1 MSGSAAP
8 DYGRLIVLE
17 GIDGCGKSTQAG
29 LLASWTGALLTA
41 EPGAT
46 SVGADLRSLLLDPGR
61 DPLSLRTE
69 ALLMAADRA
78 EHVDQLLRPTLEA
91 GRWIIC
97 DRFNASTLAY
107 QGFGR
112 GLSLDELRSIV
123 AFASA
128 GIEPDLQILLDLPVA
143 TARQRMKASSL
154 DRLEHLGDEFFSRV
168 RDGYLSLAHAD
179 PDHWAIID
187 ATADLGAVEEFVRK
201 EVASR
206 LGPVPSEILK

>member
-1 MSGSAAP
+1 MPGSAAS
-8 DYGRLIVLE
+8 DMGRLIVFE

-29 LLASWTGALLTA
+29 LLASTTGAVLTA
-41 EPGAT
+41 EPGST
-46 SVGADLRSLLLDPGR
+46 SLGADLRSLLLDPRR

-78 EHVDQLLRPTLEA
+78 EHVDQLIRPALEA
-91 GRWIIC
+91 AKWIVC

-112 GLSLDELRSIV
+112 GLNLDDLRSIV
-123 AFASA
+123 RFASA
-128 GIEPDLQILLDLPVA
+128 GVEPDLQILLDLPVA
-143 TARQRMKASSL
+143 TARDRMKSSSL

-168 RDGYLSLAHAD
+168 RDGYLSLAQAD

-187 ATADLGAVEEFVRK
+187 AAEDPVVVEERVRK

-206 LGPVPSEILK
+206 LGPSPSEVSR